1 MVKDPSSSAD
11 TGFESAITDWLN
23 QTLGGLLS
31 DTIVYP
37 IIVIIGLIIIVC
49 LIYLFCRFLIFR
61 PIAKSRFTSKRVS
74 LNQLLKSKVLGSTAS
89 ILAIIV
95 ISIILDVLPGLTKEF
110 HDLTHR
116 VIDALLIFA
125 IARMIVRI
133 CRFADD
139 YYSSLPSVNR
149 DKAFQ
154 GYITVGSFIIYG
166 VAVILVLAALL
177 GKSPTYFLTGMGAMS
192 AVLLI
197 VFRDTL
203 LSMFANVI
211 VTTGDLVRVGDWIA
225 VNDTDANGY
234 VIDVS
239 LNVVKV
245 QNWDHTITSLPTYI
259 LIQNSFTNWRG
270 MFDSGGRRIKRSIML
285 DQRSIR
291 TLTEE
296 DLDPIE
302 KIPLMDKALA
312 LEKQAV
318 VSNPECFG
326 GLLITNSGL
335 FRQYCLTYILQHPKI
350 HHEGMTLLVRQ
361 LQPTEN
367 GLPIELYCFTTD
379 TQWALYEGIQA
390 TIFDHL
396 LSLLPVFGLRVFQAE
411 SDFAEPDPI
420 SRKVNI
426 EPGSL
431 VSLGSAQPKPGS
443 DSDPQMSLEPPKPA

>member
-1 MVKDPSSSAD
+1 MDKSPSSSAD
-11 TGFESAITDWLN
+11 TGGASSIMDWLD
-23 QTLGGLLS
+23 QTMGGLTS
-31 DTIVYP
+31 DTIGYP
-37 IIVIIGLIIIVC
+37 IIVVISLIIIVW
-49 LIYLFCRFLIFR
+49 LIYLLCRFLIFR
-61 PIAKSRFTSKRVS
+61 PIAKSRFASKRVR
-74 LNQLLKSKVLGSTAS
+74 LNRLLKSNLLGSMAS
-89 ILAIIV
+89 ILAIVV
-95 ISIILDVLPGLTKEF
+95 ISSILDVLPSLSKEF
-110 HDLTHR
+110 HDLAHR
-116 VIDALLIFA
+116 VIDVLLIVV

-133 CRFADD
+133 FRFADD

-149 DKAFQ
+149 DNAFE
-154 GYITVGSFIIYG
+154 GYVMVGSFLIHG
-166 VAVILVLAALL
+166 VAIILVLAALL
-177 GKSPTYFLTGMGAMS
+177 GKSPTYFLTGLGAMS

-211 VTTGDLVRVGDWIA
+211 VTTGDLVREGDWIV

-245 QNWDHTITSLPTYI
+245 QNWNHTITSLPTYI
-259 LIQNSFTNWRG
+259 LVQNSFTNWRG
-270 MFDSGGRRIKRSIML
+270 MFDSGGRRIQRSIML

-291 TLTEE
+291 TLSGEE
-296 DLDPIE
+296 LDQLE
-302 KIPLMDKALA
+302 KTPLMDKALA

-318 VSNPECFG
+318 TGNPECAG
-326 GLLITNSGL
+326 GLMITNSGL

-367 GLPIELYCFTTD
+367 GLPIQLYCFTTD
-379 TQWALYEGIQA
+379 TRWAFYEDIQA

-396 LSLLPVFGLRVFQAE
+396 LSLLPVFGLRVFQTE

-420 SRKVNI
+420 ARKVNLK
-426 EPGSL
+426 PDSL
-431 VSLGSAQPKPGS
+431 VSLGSAQPQPGS
-443 DSDPQMSLEPPKPA
+443 ESDPHQMKS